1 MLLIRKFC
9 ARMTT
14 SRLPASKVVVLLLV
28 GVSGVVLLM
37 YLHLAKE
44 VCTLRNYI
52 ESHSME
58 QQMGGAALGQDSSDS
73 SSTNNNNINS
83 NSGRGRGG
91 GGGRGKGGRG
101 RGGGGSGGGS
111 SSIGNNKGL
120 DLDSLVVIYN
130 RIPKTGSTSFIGL
143 AYDLCSK
150 NKFSVI
156 NVNTT
161 KKNPTLSLTDQ
172 MRFVY
177 NVSNWEEKKP
187 AIYHGHLGYLDFH
200 RFGAKLQPLYIN
212 VIRKPLDRLVSHYY
226 FIRYGDDLRPQRVQK
241 KTGDKMT
248 LDECVAIQHQDCSTT
263 HLWMQIPFFC
273 GHYAECWV
281 PGSTWALELAKHN
294 LVHNYFLVGV
304 TEELEEFVAM
314 LEYSLPRMFRGALD
328 LYVSGT
334 KSHIRKTTKKIMPS
348 EETIAKLQNTKVWRL
363 ENEFYNF
370 VLDHFH
376 FIRKKTL
383 MESDA
388 GGLVDR
394 GQNFVYGKIK
404 PRKRVEPC
412 KNSAKAK
419 DAAGVVVC

>member
-1 MLLIRKFC
+1 MS
-9 ARMTT
+9 MTT
-14 SRLPASKVVVLLLV
+14 SRLPASKVLVLLLV
-28 GVSGVVLLM
+28 GVSSVVLLM

-52 ESHSME
+52 ETHSME
-58 QQMGGAALGQDSSDS
+58 LQMGGALLGQESSGS
-73 SSTNNNNINS
+73 SSSNNNNNNNNYNNNNNFINNNNNNNNN
-83 NSGRGRGG
+83 NSGRGKGG
-91 GGGRGKGGRG
+91 GKGKGGRG
-101 RGGGGSGGGS
+101 RGGSGGG
-111 SSIGNNKGL
+111 GMMNNKGL
-120 DLDSLVVIYN
+120 DLESLVVIYN

-143 AYDLCSK
+143 AYDLCSR

-187 AIYHGHLGYLDFH
+187 AIYHGHLGYLDFN
-200 RFGAKLQPLYIN
+200 RFGVKIQPLYIN

-226 FIRYGDDLRPQRVQK
+226 FIRYGDDLRPQRVLK
-241 KTGDKMT
+241 KMGDKMT

-281 PGSTWALELAKHN
+281 PGSSWALEMAKHN
-294 LVHNYFLVGV
+294 LVRNYFLVGV
-304 TEELEEFVAM
+304 TEELEDFVAM
-314 LEYSLPRMFRGALD
+314 LEYSLPRLFRGALD

-334 KSHIRKTTKKIMPS
+334 KSHIRKTTKKIIPS
-348 EETIAKLQNTKVWRL
+348 EETVAKLQNTKVWRL

-370 VLDHFH
+370 ALDHFH

-383 MESDA
+383 MESA
-388 GGLVDR
+388 SGEGLVDR

-404 PRKRVEPC
+404 PRK
-412 KNSAKAK
+412 S
-419 DAAGVVVC
+419 